1 MCNVMTY
8 KVFQDKLSGK
18 ASHRTY
24 CKRELYL
31 CKKKDKNKIN
41 YCKTCPM
48 YMHQKRCGKLYTKLQ
63 VVALRRGRYG
73 GIG

>member
-1 MCNVMTY
+1 MERQVTEHTVKENSTY
-8 KVFQDKLSGK
+8 V
-18 ASHRTY
+18 
-24 CKRELYL
+24 
-31 CKKKDKNKIN
+31 KKNKDKNKIN